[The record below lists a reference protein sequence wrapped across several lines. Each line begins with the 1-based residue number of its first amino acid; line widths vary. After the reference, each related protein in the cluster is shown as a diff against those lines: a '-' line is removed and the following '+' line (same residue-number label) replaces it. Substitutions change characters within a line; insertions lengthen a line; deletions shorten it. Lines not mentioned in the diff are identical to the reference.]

1 MSNIYGDILEVLQN
15 IEEENRNREH
25 FLNSI
30 PSTRA
35 NLCRS
40 VLFPNTRKF
49 IPAEALDGT
58 ISLMP
63 GNQNLNLFRGQ
74 KTQNY
79 PLCVAKIYRNNP
91 SEIDIFISRLRQIE
105 FELVLREH
113 PAAILDVEKSQIPS
127 TKLSPYRACG
137 VVGRAHENKSQ
148 ILISKFKTNAWH

>member
-105 FELVLREH
+105 FELVLREVFQDWRNIME
-113 PAAILDVEKSQIPS
+113 PKRSQ
-127 TKLSPYRACG
+127 KELSFRK
-137 VVGRAHENKSQ
+137 RHLNKFYSDMTLREEQ
-148 ILISKFKTNAWH
+148 NII